1 MLSRSKEA
9 SKAGRHQSQA
19 MESGKL
25 GWEALVVTQ
34 WLVVSRSNL
43 CVNKRITAHISSI
56 NFHRCSIEA

>member
-43 CVNKRITAHISSI
+43 CVNEPITTH
-56 NFHRCSIEA
+56 F

>member
-34 WLVVSRSNL
+34 WLVLSRSNFVCEQTHYNTL
-43 CVNKRITAHISSI
+43 SI
-56 NFHRCSIEA
+56 HKLSQMQH